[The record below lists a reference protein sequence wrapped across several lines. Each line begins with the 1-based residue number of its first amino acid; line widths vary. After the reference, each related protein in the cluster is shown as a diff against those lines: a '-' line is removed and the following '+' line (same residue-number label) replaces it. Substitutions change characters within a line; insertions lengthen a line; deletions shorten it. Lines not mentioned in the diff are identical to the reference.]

1 MAHYY
6 FHLIDGDKFDED
18 IEGID
23 LPDLDSAR
31 GEALRTARE
40 MMIEKIAL
48 GLPVTDQV
56 FEVCDEFGVPLFRLE
71 FKDVLH
77 S

>member
-6 FHLIDGDKFDED
+6 FHLDGDKFDED
-18 IEGID
+18 IEGVD
-23 LPDLDSAR
+23 LPDLDAAR
-31 GEALRTARE
+31 REALRTARE

-48 GLPVTDQV
+48 GLPVTDQR
-56 FEVCDEFGVPLFRLE
+56 FEVCDEFGVLLFRLA